1 MSVESNVS
9 FPTSALPASDNVLK
23 PSRVCLISSIENSP
37 DSMTSPIASKMSKL
51 KNSAFD
57 EMISKVAAA
66 SSAWSAEIK
75 PSEMA
80 SLTAASI
87 ETSISMLS
95 EPALLTLLSIWDTSA
110 SDMLPITSAKE
121 GTAPVSEVCAI
132 AALERS
138 NDAPIKVEIFFI
150 RIS

>member
-1 MSVESNVS
+1 MLFRTIALSASESWLNKEPSDVSVESNVS

-66 SSAWSAEIK
+66 SSAWSGQTKA
-75 PSEMA
+75 
-80 SLTAASI
+80 
-87 ETSISMLS
+87 
-95 EPALLTLLSIWDTSA
+95 
-110 SDMLPITSAKE
+110 
-121 GTAPVSEVCAI
+121 
-132 AALERS
+132 
-138 NDAPIKVEIFFI
+138 
-150 RIS
+150 